1 MEHREPPGLE
11 YIFHPRSIAVVGAST
26 QPSGSAANVFIEPL
40 LILDYPGAIYPIN
53 PKGGELLGL
62 KIYPTLAD
70 VPGPVDLATICVPA
84 PLVPQVMADC
94 AHKGVRLA
102 QIFTAGFSESGE
114 AGERLE
120 AEIAALARRGGV
132 GVIGPNCM
140 GIYCPGTGLSFNPY
154 FPRDSGAVG
163 FLSQS
168 GANINDVVEPGVH
181 RGLHFSKV
189 VSYGNACDLNECD
202 FLEYLAGD
210 PETQIIAMYIEGTR
224 DGQRFVKALSQAT
237 RAKPVTILKGG
248 RTQGGSRATL
258 SHTSSLAGDDAV
270 WDALC
275 RQMGVIQAYNVE
287 ELIDILETFSFLK
300 PPRGRNIALVGC
312 GGGRGVLG
320 ADDCERAGLRVPRL
334 SPEISRKLKDI
345 LPEAGASLHNPI
357 DHPPV
362 MAGWGGDSL
371 LQTLRL
377 VSGCENIDL
386 LLAHI
391 RLRLGFTRESV
402 AEGVDTVIKA
412 HRELGKPVA
421 MALSSSGSVE
431 LYTLAHQLQQE
442 FQQAGVPVYPT
453 VGRAA
458 HAISK
463 LIGYHEQRNGVG

>member
-1 MEHREPPGLE
+1 L
-11 YIFHPRSIAVVGAST
+11 
-26 QPSGSAANVFIEPL
+26 
-40 LILDYPGAIYPIN
+40 
-53 PKGGELLGL
+53 
-62 KIYPTLAD
+62 
-70 VPGPVDLATICVPA
+70 
-84 PLVPQVMADC
+84 
-94 AHKGVRLA
+94 
-102 QIFTAGFSESGE
+102 
-114 AGERLE
+114 
-120 AEIAALARRGGV
+120 
-132 GVIGPNCM
+132 
-140 GIYCPGTGLSFNPY
+140 
-154 FPRDSGAVG
+154 
-163 FLSQS
+163 
-168 GANINDVVEPGVH
+168 
-181 RGLHFSKV
+181 
-189 VSYGNACDLNECD
+189 
-202 FLEYLAGD
+202 
-210 PETQIIAMYIEGTR
+210 
-224 DGQRFVKALSQAT
+224 VKALSEAT
-237 RAKPVTILKGG
+237 RAKPMIVFKGG
-248 RTQGGSRATL
+248 RTEAGARATL

-270 WDALC
+270 WDGLF
-275 RQMGVIQAYNVE
+275 RQMGVIQVYNME
-287 ELIDILETFSFLK
+287 ELIDILVTFSFLK

>member
-1 MEHREPPGLE
+1 MEHRESPGLE

-26 QPSGSAANVFIEPL
+26 QPSNPAADVFIQPL
-40 LILDYPGAIYPIN
+40 LILDYPGPIYPVN

-62 KIYPTLAD
+62 KVYPTLAD

-84 PLVPQVMADC
+84 PLVPQMMADC
-94 AHKGVRLA
+94 AHKGVKLA

-120 AEIAALARRGGV
+120 AEIAAIARRGGV
-132 GVIGPNCM
+132 RVIGPNCM

-163 FLSQS
+163 YLSQS

-181 RGLHFSKV
+181 RGLRFSKV

-210 PETQIIAMYIEGTR
+210 PETQIIAMYIEGIR

-287 ELIDILETFSFLK
+287 ELIDILGTFSFLK
-300 PPRGRNIALVGC
+300 PPRGRNVAVLGN
-312 GGGRGVLG
+312 GGGRSVQGT
-320 ADDCERAGLRVPRL
+320 DDCERAGLKVPHLPLWLRQEL
-334 SPEISRKLKDI
+334 REVAPELGTSVRNPVDLIVWRDI
-345 LPEAGASLHNPI
+345 WNI
-357 DHPPV
+357 DV
-362 MAGWGGDSL
+362 FSKAA
-371 LQTLRL
+371 RL
-377 VSGCENIDL
+377 VTAYDGIDL
-386 LLAHI
+386 VIFHTYFSVD
-391 RLRLGFTRESV
+391 RLDITV
-402 AEGVDTVIKA
+402 AWLEDFIAASKQFP
-412 HRELGKPVA
+412 KPVA
-421 MALSSSGSVE
+421 MVFRHRGAPEALSP
-431 LYTLAHQLQQE
+431 L
-442 FQQAGVPVYPT
+442 FQMEQKCHQAGLPVYPS
-453 VGRAA
+453 VDRAA
-458 HAISK
+458 RAISK
-463 LIGYHEQRNGVG
+463 FIGYHESRAL

>member
-26 QPSGSAANVFIEPL
+26 QPSGSAANIFIEPL

-94 AHKGVRLA
+94 AHKGVKLA

-120 AEIAALARRGGV
+120 AEIAAIARRGGV
-132 GVIGPNCM
+132 RVIGPNCM

-224 DGQRFVKALSQAT
+224 DGQRFIKALSQAT
-237 RAKPVTILKGG
+237 RAKPVIILKGG
-248 RTQGGSRATL
+248 RTRGGSRATL
-258 SHTSSLAGDDAV
+258 SHTGSLAGDDAV

-287 ELIDILETFSFLK
+287 ELIDVLVTFS
-300 PPRGRNIALVGC
+300 
-312 GGGRGVLG
+312 
-320 ADDCERAGLRVPRL
+320 
-334 SPEISRKLKDI
+334 
-345 LPEAGASLHNPI
+345 
-357 DHPPV
+357 
-362 MAGWGGDSL
+362 
-371 LQTLRL
+371 
-377 VSGCENIDL
+377 
-386 LLAHI
+386 
-391 RLRLGFTRESV
+391 
-402 AEGVDTVIKA
+402 
-412 HRELGKPVA
+412 
-421 MALSSSGSVE
+421 
-431 LYTLAHQLQQE
+431 
-442 FQQAGVPVYPT
+442 
-453 VGRAA
+453 
-458 HAISK
+458 
-463 LIGYHEQRNGVG
+463 

>member
-1 MEHREPPGLE
+1 
-11 YIFHPRSIAVVGAST
+11 
-26 QPSGSAANVFIEPL
+26 
-40 LILDYPGAIYPIN
+40 
-53 PKGGELLGL
+53 
-62 KIYPTLAD
+62 
-70 VPGPVDLATICVPA
+70 
-84 PLVPQVMADC
+84 
-94 AHKGVRLA
+94 LA

-120 AEIAALARRGGV
+120 VETAAIARRGGV
-132 GVIGPNCM
+132 RIIGPNCM
-140 GIYCPGTGLSFNPY
+140 GIYCPGTGLSFNTY
-154 FPRDSGAVG
+154 FPGDSGAVG

-210 PETQIIAMYIEGTR
+210 PETEVIAMYIEGIR
-224 DGQRFVKALSQAT
+224 DGQRFVKALAEAT

-270 WDALC
+270 WNALC
-275 RQMGVIQAYNVE
+275 QQMGVIQAYNVE
-287 ELIDILETFSFLK
+287 ELIDILETFSFLQ
-300 PPRGRNIALVGC
+300 PPQGRNIALVGC

-320 ADDCERAGLRVPRL
+320 TDDCERAGLRVPQL
-334 SPEISRKLKDI
+334 SPEIIRKLKNI
-345 LPEAGASLHNPI
+345 LPEAGASIHNPI

-386 LLAHI
+386 LLAHV

-402 AEGVDTVIKA
+402 AEGVDTVMKA

-421 MALSSSGSVE
+421 MALSSSGSIE
-431 LYTLAHQLQQE
+431 LYTLAHQLQE
-442 FQQAGVPVYPT
+442 ELQQAGVPVYPT

-463 LIGYHEQRNGVG
+463 FIGYHEQRGGAR